1 MRSRRAPV
9 FVVNLSHLRK
19 KYLLSQIL
27 SCFFPTFF
35 YNVVDRTGGT
45 AMYVTYNNL
54 FKLLIDK
61 GLNKTE
67 FAREVGISSNTL
79 AKLSKN
85 ELVSLEVLV
94 RICRKLDCSLGDI
107 VQIAPSEA
115 PIKNDL
121 ERRKKRTQSSEKG
134 GSSLYHE

>member
-1 MRSRRAPV
+1 
-9 FVVNLSHLRK
+9 
-19 KYLLSQIL
+19 
-27 SCFFPTFF
+27 
-35 YNVVDRTGGT
+35 
-45 AMYVTYNNL
+45 MYVTYNNL

-94 RICRKLDCSLGDI
+94 RICRQLDCSLGD
-107 VQIAPSEA
+107 VEP
-115 PIKNDL
+115 PIKSGL
-121 ERRKKRTQSSEKG
+121 ERMKKRRPTHEKG
-134 GSSLYHE
+134 GNAYRHE

>member
-1 MRSRRAPV
+1 
-9 FVVNLSHLRK
+9 
-19 KYLLSQIL
+19 
-27 SCFFPTFF
+27 
-35 YNVVDRTGGT
+35 
-45 AMYVTYNNL
+45 MYVTYNNL

-94 RICRKLDCSLGDI
+94 RICRQLVEMMHGEI
-107 VQIAPSEA
+107 WVESEP
-115 PIKNDL
+115 PIKSGL
-121 ERRKKRTQSSEKG
+121 ERMKKRKPTHEKG
-134 GSSLYHE
+134 GNAYRHE

>member
-1 MRSRRAPV
+1 
-9 FVVNLSHLRK
+9 
-19 KYLLSQIL
+19 
-27 SCFFPTFF
+27 
-35 YNVVDRTGGT
+35 
-45 AMYVTYNNL
+45 MYVTYNNL

-94 RICRKLDCSLGDI
+94 RICRHLLFCVPVCAWYALAQSPLFVANVLVQFLKRFNGRIALFVDIDNTKRRSTSSSHGSEVWNVHLDGILT
-107 VQIAPSEA
+107 
-115 PIKNDL
+115 N
-121 ERRKKRTQSSEKG
+121 ERTVVV
-134 GSSLYHE
+134 

>member
-1 MRSRRAPV
+1 
-9 FVVNLSHLRK
+9 
-19 KYLLSQIL
+19 
-27 SCFFPTFF
+27 
-35 YNVVDRTGGT
+35 
-45 AMYVTYNNL
+45 MYVTYNNL

-94 RICRKLDCSLGDI
+94 RICRPLDCPLRARRIRS
-107 VQIAPSEA
+107 ATWCSSPRPS
-115 PIKNDL
+115 
-121 ERRKKRTQSSEKG
+121 RRSKAALSA
-134 GSSLYHE
+134 

>member
-1 MRSRRAPV
+1 
-9 FVVNLSHLRK
+9 
-19 KYLLSQIL
+19 
-27 SCFFPTFF
+27 
-35 YNVVDRTGGT
+35 
-45 AMYVTYNNL
+45 MYVTYSNL

-94 RICRKLDCSLGDI
+94 CSSPR
-107 VQIAPSEA
+107 PS
-115 PIKNDL
+115 
-121 ERRKKRTQSSEKG
+121 RRSKAALSA
-134 GSSLYHE
+134 

>member
-1 MRSRRAPV
+1 
-9 FVVNLSHLRK
+9 
-19 KYLLSQIL
+19 
-27 SCFFPTFF
+27 
-35 YNVVDRTGGT
+35 
-45 AMYVTYNNL
+45 MYVTYSNL

-94 RICRKLDCSLGDI
+94 RICRQLDCSLGDV
-107 VQIAPSEA
+107 VQLG
-115 PIKNDL
+115 L
-121 ERRKKRTQSSEKG
+121 ERMKKRRPTHEKG
-134 GSSLYHE
+134 GNAYRHE

>member
-1 MRSRRAPV
+1 
-9 FVVNLSHLRK
+9 
-19 KYLLSQIL
+19 
-27 SCFFPTFF
+27 
-35 YNVVDRTGGT
+35 
-45 AMYVTYNNL
+45 MYVTYNNL

-94 RICRKLDCSLGDI
+94 
-107 VQIAPSEA
+107 VQLAPPEP
-115 PIKNDL
+115 PIKSGL
-121 ERRKKRTQSSEKG
+121 ERMKKRRPTHEKG
-134 GSSLYHE
+134 GNAYRHE

>member
-1 MRSRRAPV
+1 
-9 FVVNLSHLRK
+9 
-19 KYLLSQIL
+19 
-27 SCFFPTFF
+27 
-35 YNVVDRTGGT
+35 
-45 AMYVTYNNL
+45 MYVTYNNL

-94 RICRKLDCSLGDI
+94 RICRQLDV
-107 VQIAPSEA
+107 VQLAPPEP
-115 PIKNDL
+115 PIKSGL
-121 ERRKKRTQSSEKG
+121 ERMKKRRPTHEKG
-134 GSSLYHE
+134 GNAYRHE